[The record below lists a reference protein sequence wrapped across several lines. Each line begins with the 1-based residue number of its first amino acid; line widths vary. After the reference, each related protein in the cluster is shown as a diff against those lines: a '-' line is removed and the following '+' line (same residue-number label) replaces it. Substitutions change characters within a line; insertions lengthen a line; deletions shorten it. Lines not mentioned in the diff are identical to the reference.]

1 MNRSRTNLK
10 TVAKALGLSLT
21 TVSRAPKDGP
31 EVRPE
36 TIKRVKSTA
45 GKLGYVP
52 NQGGLILR
60 TGRSYTIA
68 LILSPESQSTFP
80 AIGFMFYCQGILRS
94 LQDSPY
100 TLTIQPRLAE
110 EDLLKPIMRIV
121 DGQLADGIII
131 GQIRNDNSR
140 VRHLQQHQFPFVTFG
155 RTQLT
160 EPHAFNDFLHEWITE
175 DSVQRLSKLGHQ
187 RVALINPPEEL
198 NYSGHRL
205 NGFLRGLESCGLCA
219 QEEMQVSTDLS
230 FKAGRKVLR

>member
-1 MNRSRTNLK
+1 MNRSHMNLK
-10 TVAKALGLSLT
+10 TVAKALGLSVT
-21 TVSRAPKDGP
+21 TVSRALKDGP

-45 GKLGYVP
+45 GKLGHVP

-80 AIGFMFYCQGILRS
+80 VIGFMFYCQGILRS

-121 DGQLADGIII
+121 DGQLAEGIII
-131 GQIRNDNSR
+131 GQIRNDDSW
-140 VRHLQQHQFPFVTFG
+140 VRHLQQHQFPFVIFG
-155 RTQLT
+155 RT
-160 EPHAFNDFLHEWITE
+160 
-175 DSVQRLSKLGHQ
+175 
-187 RVALINPPEEL
+187 
-198 NYSGHRL
+198 
-205 NGFLRGLESCGLCA
+205 
-219 QEEMQVSTDLS
+219 
-230 FKAGRKVLR
+230 